1 MNALFNKERWGDLRV
16 ATRTVLSIFCWL
28 TCFFPPCRKMRACN
42 HDMFQLPSGIL
53 GKSWFWFPCQL
64 RPEVSEVS
72 QLFAHEAHSWEPG
85 SWGGARVWAVG
96 QVRSAGAVE
105 SETPTPGSAP
115 WAWASVSPSSKWM
128 GWYQSRWLRWCVLM
142 MFCCLRAVAAA
153 GWPAPVSVAG
163 AGRVK
168 ETTEGVHEVV
178 DGTTPTP
185 LQSLGH

>member
-1 MNALFNKERWGDLRV
+1 MWCYNPSPVWNVQHPVQLRVLEIFARAWANGHMISWLQCGAMEGGTNALFNKERRGDLRV

-53 GKSWFWFPCQL
+53 GKSWFGFLCQL
-64 RPEVSEVS
+64 RPKVSEVS

-105 SETPTPGSAP
+105 SEMPTPGSAP
-115 WAWASVSPSSKWM
+115 
-128 GWYQSRWLRWCVLM
+128 
-142 MFCCLRAVAAA
+142 
-153 GWPAPVSVAG
+153 
-163 AGRVK
+163 
-168 ETTEGVHEVV
+168 
-178 DGTTPTP
+178 
-185 LQSLGH
+185 